1 MSNKELVNNE
11 TSERIPDPE
20 LLNKFLN
27 IATTVGDKWVDQA
40 EARTIESAVH

>member
-11 TSERIPDPE
+11 TSERIHDPE
-20 LLNKFLN
+20 LLNKFSG
-27 IATTVGDKWVDQA
+27 IAKSVGDRWVDQA